1 MSKSFVATLILCA
14 ACLPAAYAAPPDDLD
29 KLLVQKGLIARL
41 SDTIQQATDRA
52 GQLVS
57 HAMDSLGV
65 PYRLGGTT
73 AEGGFDCSGFVRAMY
88 QQTVGLMLP
97 RTAAE
102 QAAATNRIQKA
113 DLKPGDLVFFNTLRR
128 TNSHVGIYVG
138 DGKFIHSPRSGAHVR
153 VESMNISYWQSRFDG
168 ARRVLQETDKAD
180 KATAAAAV
188 DSARASAIGSGS
200 LVMDRASPAPRTIR
214 LGGTFGKSSSNSS
227 GDAAAGESAARE
239 SAPRPAAG
247 DSI

>member
-14 ACLPAAYAAPPDDLD
+14 ACLPAAHAAPQDDLD
-29 KLLVQKGLIARL
+29 KFLVQKGLMSRL
-41 SDTIQQATDRA
+41 GDTIQQATDRA

-57 HAMDSLGV
+57 HAMQSLGV
-65 PYRLGGTT
+65 PYRMGGTS

-102 QAAATNRIQKA
+102 QAAATSRIDKA

-138 DGKFIHSPRSGAHVR
+138 DGKFIHSPRTGAHVR
-153 VESMNISYWQSRFDG
+153 VESMNISYWQTRFDG
-168 ARRVLQETDKAD
+168 ARRVLQETE
-180 KATAAAAV
+180 KATT
-188 DSARASAIGSGS
+188 ASADAPKTTTTGSGS
-200 LVMDRASPAPRTIR
+200 GSSVIDRASPAPRTVR
-214 LGGTFGKSSSNSS
+214 LGGTFGKSSSSS
-227 GDAAAGESAARE
+227 SQP
-239 SAPRPAAG
+239 APAETAPQPSAG